1 MHPHERSSPDLA
13 ISAFTRVFRRVMPLA
28 RLKVAATQAGI
39 ILALILG
46 WELAPNWLLE
56 ELLWSRPSATSPMEL
71 RDLWTLEQ
79 QRWAD
84 VIRTKNIR
92 AE

>member
-46 WELAPNWLLE
+46 WELAPNWLL
-56 ELLWSRPSATSPMEL
+56 
-71 RDLWTLEQ
+71 
-79 QRWAD
+79 
-84 VIRTKNIR
+84 
-92 AE
+92 